1 MDSKKFF
8 TNKKLVV
15 LFATICCFLWGS
27 AYPAV
32 KIGYKLFN
40 IKSNDVPS
48 EFVFAG
54 YRFALAGIMVIII
67 SIMFHKDMKIFNKR
81 NVIQIIILG
90 ITQTSLQYVFFYIG
104 LGNTTGTKGSIMN
117 STGTF
122 FSIILAHFIYKNDRL
137 NLNKVIGCLVG
148 FIGVIVANFNSDMLK
163 FSFSFVGEGFI
174 MVAAFVLS
182 ASSIYGKRITQK
194 LDSMIVTG
202 YQLFLGGAF
211 LAALG
216 FIKGG
221 SLTGFYVQSVSLL
234 IYLALLSA
242 IAFSLWTALIKYN
255 KVGIISV
262 FNFLVPIFGVLLSG
276 IFLKENILQIK
287 NLIAL
292 ILVCLGIVLVYR
304 EKSILNS

>member
-1 MDSKKFF
+1 MDSKKIF

-27 AYPAV
+27 AYPVV

-67 SIMFHKDMKIFNKR
+67 SIILHKDMKIFNGK
-81 NVIQIIILG
+81 NIIQIIILG
-90 ITQTSLQYVFFYIG
+90 LTQTSLQYVFFYIG

-122 FSIILAHFIYKNDRL
+122 FSIILAHFIYKNDKL
-137 NLNKVIGCLVG
+137 NLNKVLGCILG
-148 FIGVIVANFNSDMLK
+148 FIGVIVANFNTDMLN
-163 FSFSFVGEGFI
+163 FSFSFIGEGFI
-174 MVAAFVLS
+174 MAAAFVLS

-202 YQLFLGGAF
+202 YQLFLGGVF
-211 LAALG
+211 LASLG
-216 FIKGG
+216 LLKGG

-242 IAFSLWTALIKYN
+242 IAFSLWTALLKYN
-255 KVGIISV
+255 KVGIISI

-276 IFLKENILQIK
+276 VFLKENILQFK

-304 EKSILNS
+304 EKPVLNS

>member
-1 MDSKKFF
+1 MNSKNIFTDKKF
-8 TNKKLVV
+8 VV
-15 LFATICCFLWGS
+15 IFATICCFLWGS

-40 IKSNDVPS
+40 IKSNDIPS

-54 YRFALAGIMVIII
+54 YRFALAGVMVIVI
-67 SIMFHKDMKIFNKR
+67 SIMLHKDMKIFSKR
-81 NVIQIIILG
+81 NILQIVILG
-90 ITQTSLQYVFFYIG
+90 LTQTSLQYVFFYVG

-117 STGTF
+117 STSTF

-137 NLNKVIGCLVG
+137 NLNKVLGCIIG
-148 FIGVIVANFNSDMLK
+148 FIGVIAANFNSDMLK

-174 MVAAFVLS
+174 IIAAFVIS

-202 YQLFLGGAF
+202 YQLFLGGVF

-216 FIKGG
+216 LLKGG
-221 SLTGFYVQSVSLL
+221 SLTGFNAQAILLL
-234 IYLALLSA
+234 IYLGFLSA
-242 IAFSLWTALIKYN
+242 TAFSLWTALLKYN
-255 KVGIISV
+255 KVGIISI
-262 FNFLVPIFGVLLSG
+262 FNFLIPIFGVFLSG
-276 IFLKENILQIK
+276 IFLKEDILQFK

-304 EKSILNS
+304 EKPIIK